1 MWGFVVLLFWSDI
14 VNIFLIGDVCG
25 SAGCTFLRKVLPPF
39 KKNNNID
46 LVIANGENS
55 ADGNGITPQSAQHLF
70 ESGVDVI
77 TGGNHSLRRKEVY
90 SLLDKNS
97 FILRPHNISCEFGK
111 GYTTVDM
118 GKLTVAVLN
127 ISGKVYLD
135 DGIKNPFETADE
147 LIENAKAEGAKIIIL
162 DFHAEATSEKRAL
175 GIYLDGKASVVF
187 GTHTHVQ
194 TADEQILKNGTAYIT
209 DLGMTGPEDS
219 VLGVKSSIIIDRF
232 KNNKNEKFV
241 LSDAPCYLCGLM
253 VNIDE
258 KNGKATGVKRV
269 ILR

>member
-1 MWGFVVLLFWSDI
+1 M
-14 VNIFLIGDVCG
+14 NIFLIGDVCG
-25 SAGCTFLRKVLPPF
+25 SIGCSFLRKVLPAF

-55 ADGNGITPQSAQHLF
+55 ADGNGITPQSANHLF

-77 TGGNHSLRRKEVY
+77 TGGNHSLRRKEAY
-90 SLLDKNS
+90 SLLDES
-97 FILRPHNISCEFGK
+97 PFLLRPHNLSCDFGK

-118 GKLTVAVLN
+118 GKLSVAVLN
-127 ISGKVYLD
+127 ISGRVYFND
-135 DGIKNPFETADE
+135 DTIKNPFETADE
-147 LIENAKAEGAKIIIL
+147 LVEKAKADGTRIIVV

-175 GIYLDGKASVVF
+175 GIYLDGKVSAFF

-209 DLGMTGPEDS
+209 DIGMTGPEDS
-219 VLGVKSSIIIDRF
+219 VLGVESSIIINRF
-232 KNNKNEKFV
+232 KDNKTDKFV
-241 LSDAPCYLCGLM
+241 LSDSACYLCGLV
-253 VNIDE
+253 VNID
-258 KNGKATGVKRV
+258 KKSGKALCVKRV

>member
-1 MWGFVVLLFWSDI
+1 M
-14 VNIFLIGDVCG
+14 NIFLIGDVCG
-25 SAGCTFLRKVLPPF
+25 RAGCSFLRKALPSF

-55 ADGNGITPQSAQHLF
+55 ADGNGITPQSANHLF

-77 TGGNHSLRRKEVY
+77 TGGNHSLRRKEIY
-90 SLLDKNS
+90 SLLDENA
-97 FILRPHNISCEFGK
+97 FILRPHNVSCDFGK

-118 GKLTVAVLN
+118 GKLSVAVLN
-127 ISGKVYLD
+127 ISGKVYLND
-135 DGIKNPFETADE
+135 DSIKNPFETADE
-147 LIENAKAEGAKIIIL
+147 LVKKAKADGVKIIVV
-162 DFHAEATSEKRAL
+162 DFHAEATSEKRAF

-232 KNNKNEKFV
+232 KNNKTDKFV
-241 LSDAPCYLCGLM
+241 LSDSACYLCGLV

-258 KNGKATGVKRV
+258 KSGKALSVKRV

>member
-1 MWGFVVLLFWSDI
+1 M
-14 VNIFLIGDVCG
+14 NIFLIGDVCG
-25 SAGCTFLRKVLPPF
+25 RAGCLFLRKALPSF
-39 KKNNNID
+39 KKSNNID

-55 ADGNGITPQSAQHLF
+55 ADGNGITPQSANHLF

-77 TGGNHSLRRKEVY
+77 TGGNHSLRRKEIY
-90 SLLDKNS
+90 PLLDES
-97 FILRPHNISCEFGK
+97 HFLLRPHNVSCDFGK

-118 GKLTVAVLN
+118 GKLSVAVLN
-127 ISGKVYLD
+127 ISGRVYFND
-135 DGIKNPFETADE
+135 DTIKNPFETADE
-147 LIENAKAEGAKIIIL
+147 LVEKAKADGARVIVV

-209 DLGMTGPEDS
+209 DIGMTGPEDS

-232 KNNKNEKFV
+232 KNNKTEKFI
-241 LSDAPCYLCGLM
+241 LSDSACYLCGLV

-258 KNGKATGVKRV
+258 KSGKALSVKRV

>member
-1 MWGFVVLLFWSDI
+1 M
-14 VNIFLIGDVCG
+14 NIFLIGDVCG
-25 SAGCTFLRKVLPPF
+25 RAGCSFLRKALPSF

-55 ADGNGITPQSAQHLF
+55 ADGNGITPQSANHLF

-90 SLLDKNS
+90 SLLDENA
-97 FILRPHNISCEFGK
+97 FVLRPHNVICDFGK

-118 GKLTVAVLN
+118 GKLSVAVLN
-127 ISGKVYLD
+127 ISGKVYLND
-135 DGIKNPFETADE
+135 DSIKNPFETADE
-147 LIENAKAEGAKIIIL
+147 LVERAKAEGAKIIVV
-162 DFHAEATSEKRAL
+162 DFHAEATSEKRAF
-175 GIYLDGKASVVF
+175 GIYLDGKVSVVF

-232 KNNKNEKFV
+232 KNNKTDKFV
-241 LSDAPCYLCGLM
+241 LSDSACYLCGLV

-258 KNGKATGVKRV
+258 KSGKALSVKRV

>member
-1 MWGFVVLLFWSDI
+1 M
-14 VNIFLIGDVCG
+14 NIFLIGDVCG
-25 SAGCTFLRKVLPPF
+25 RAGCSFLRKALPSF

-55 ADGNGITPQSAQHLF
+55 ADGNGITPQSANHLF

-77 TGGNHSLRRKEVY
+77 TGGNHSFRRKEVY
-90 SLLDKNS
+90 SLLDENA
-97 FILRPHNISCEFGK
+97 FVLRPHNVICDFGK

-118 GKLTVAVLN
+118 GKLSVAVLN
-127 ISGKVYLD
+127 ISGKVYLND
-135 DGIKNPFETADE
+135 DSIKNPFETADE
-147 LIENAKAEGAKIIIL
+147 LVEKAKADGVKIIVV
-162 DFHAEATSEKRAL
+162 DFHAEATSEKRAF

-232 KNNKNEKFV
+232 KNNKTDKFV
-241 LSDAPCYLCGLM
+241 LSDSACYLCGLV

-258 KNGKATGVKRV
+258 KSGKALSVKRV